1 MASAGGLG
9 YPRAMGAALAVEPDA
24 VEVEASTEDQVV
36 TLSDVS
42 WADYRRILAIR
53 GDRGAPRLHFAEGR
67 LEIMTPSR
75 DHEGMKSR
83 IGHLV
88 EVYCLEAGIEF
99 EAVGGWTLENKPAR
113 RAIEPDECYLFGT
126 DRATATCPDL
136 AIEVVRTSGATR
148 KLDTYRALGVR
159 EVWIWRRG
167 ALAPYVLGPDG
178 YVTATDS
185 VVLPG
190 LRLAQLAGF
199 LDAPT
204 ASAAIRAYRDAL
216 RG

>member
-1 MASAGGLG
+1 
-9 YPRAMGAALAVEPDA
+9 MGATFADELDVVGA
-24 VEVEASTEDQVV
+24 EVDDQVV
-36 TLSDVS
+36 GVSDVS
-42 WADYRRILAIR
+42 WFGYRRIVAIR
-53 GDRGAPRLHFAEGR
+53 GDRGAPRLHYAEGR
-67 LEIMTPSR
+67 LELMTPSR
-75 DHEGMKSR
+75 QHVMARSR

-88 EVYCLEAGIEF
+88 EVFCLEAGIEF

-126 DRATATCPDL
+126 DRAAATCPDL
-136 AIEVVRTSGATR
+136 AIEVVRTSGAAR

-167 ALAPYVLGPDG
+167 ALTPYVLGPDG
-178 YVTATDS
+178 HAAATDS
-185 VVLPG
+185 AVLPG
-190 LRLAQLAGF
+190 LRLAQLASF

>member
-1 MASAGGLG
+1 
-9 YPRAMGAALAVEPDA
+9 MGATFADELDVVGA
-24 VEVEASTEDQVV
+24 EVDDQVV
-36 TLSDVS
+36 GVSDVS
-42 WADYRRILAIR
+42 WAGYRRIVAIR
-53 GDRGAPRLHFAEGR
+53 GDRGAPRLHYAEGR
-67 LEIMTPSR
+67 LELTTPSR
-75 DHEGMKSR
+75 QHVMARSR

-126 DRATATCPDL
+126 DRAAATCPDL
-136 AIEVVRTSGATR
+136 AIEVVRTSGAAR

-167 ALAPYVLGPDG
+167 ALTPYVLGPDG
-178 YVTATDS
+178 YITATDS
-185 VVLPG
+185 AVLPG
-190 LRLAQLAGF
+190 LRLAQLASF